1 MRPAAPTCRAPA
13 AAGAAS
19 KTAGLERRRGGMRAL
34 LAYVGPR
41 LHNLSYKLSEFKAL
55 AESAGFCVVDIAVQ
69 YGRPD
74 GRFYLGPGKAREIA
88 GRSFDTLIAYHSL
101 TPLQV
106 FNLERLLNRRV
117 LDRVAVILTIF
128 EGRAG
133 SIESKLQIEL
143 ARLRCELPRVREYL
157 RRAKMG
163 EQIGFKGA
171 GEYAI
176 DAYYRHL
183 VLRMSAIRRRLEKV
197 RRARALRAARRREAG
212 VPEVVITGY
221 TSAGKTTLFNAL
233 TRESKFVDG
242 RPFATLDAYSR
253 ALDLWGK
260 RVVVTDTIGFIDDLP
275 PVLIESFHSTLQEIA
290 DADVALLVIDASEPH
305 EEVARKLKTSVEIL
319 SELGIDRSKVI
330 PVLNKVDRIG
340 AREIPRVGSI
350 VRQYFSWFVPIS
362 ALTGFGINALKAAIY
377 MRTPGNPG
385 SARRAPVGWAAFRP
399 AYPPASLQGPE
410 SGLRVRTPA
419 AQGF

>member
-1 MRPAAPTCRAPA
+1 MRPAVPTRRAPA
-13 AAGAAS
+13 AAEAAD
-19 KTAGLERRRGGMRAL
+19 KTDGPERGRGGMRAL

-41 LHNLSYKLSEFKAL
+41 LHNLSYKLSEFRAL
-55 AESAGFCVVDIAVQ
+55 AESAGFCVVDTAAQ

-88 GRSFDTLIAYHSL
+88 GRSFDALIAYHSL

-117 LDRVAVILTIF
+117 LDRVAVILAIF

-319 SELGIDRSKVI
+319 SELGVDRSRVI

-362 ALTGFGINALKAAIY
+362 ALTGFGINALKAVIY

-385 SARRAPVGWAAFRP
+385 SARRAPVGRAASRP

-410 SGLRVRTPA
+410 SGPRVRTPA
-419 AQGF
+419 TQGL